1 MALSMKQRRR
11 TSLTIQYA
19 IFFIVVIILAVTI
32 DWPNIVDKFFNFR
45 IMAQQFPDVITTAL
59 KNTIIY
65 TALGFVFSMVL
76 GILLALMK
84 LSSVGPYRWVA
95 TAYIEFFRG
104 VPALLV
110 FLAFGFGIPT
120 AFKVNLDNYLTV
132 MLALGIVGSAYI
144 AETLRA
150 GLQAVPKGQ
159 YEAARSLGMSHSR
172 AMISVVIPQAFKIIL
187 PPLTNEIII
196 MTKDS
201 SLIYLLGLL
210 PSQFELALF
219 GKNAIAAPEAGLTPL
234 VVAGACY
241 LVITLPLGWLA
252 RKFESRQQKANG
264 A

>member
-1 MALSMKQRRR
+1 MALTMQQRAKMSRG
-11 TSLTIQYA
+11 IQYGILA
-19 IFFIVVIILAVTI
+19 VIVIILAIFI
-32 DWPNIVDKFFNFR
+32 DWGNIVDKFFNPR
-45 IMAQQFPDVITTAL
+45 IIAQQFPEVITTAL

-65 TALGFVFSMVL
+65 TVLGFICAMVL
-76 GILLALMK
+76 GNILALMK
-84 LSSVGPYRWVA
+84 ISSVAPYRWLA
-95 TAYIEFFRG
+95 TIYIEFFRG

-110 FLAFGFGIPT
+110 FIAFGFGIPA
-120 AFKVNLDNYLTV
+120 AFSINLNTYVTV
-132 MLALGIVGSAYI
+132 MLALGIVESAYI

-172 AMISVVIPQAFKIIL
+172 AMFTIVVPQAMRIIL

-201 SLIYLLGLL
+201 SLIYLLGLSA
-210 PSQFELALF
+210 SQFELALF
-219 GKNAIAAPEAGLTPL
+219 GKNAITAPEAGLTPL

-241 LVITLPLGWLA
+241 LAITLPLGWLA
-252 RKFESRQQKANG
+252 RKFESRQAKASK